1 MKPVTWIQSL
11 LFCCCA
17 GIGLLRVANAQES
30 RFPSRQAAVDSLL
43 NPPLMQ
49 QAENILRFGKTVL
62 DVGTLTEDD
71 APQTYRFTYTNV
83 SSEPVVITRV
93 RTTCGCAVAE
103 ARTGKVMPGETQTIA
118 LTYNP
123 RNHPGTID
131 TNAFVYLSTSD
142 KTPVARLTL
151 TGNVLPGADEWARY
165 PYAMGK
171 LRLKQNRLTFRE
183 VAAGKQP
190 SERILCGNSGDTPL
204 RLSALILP
212 KFATFR
218 TEPEVIPPGG
228 EADIVVTID
237 ASLIP
242 AGRGKAFTFPI
253 LIEGVDARP
262 SDRTLNI
269 NVNCIKSNE

>member
-1 MKPVTWIQSL
+1 MKPITWIQIV
-11 LFCCCA
+11 LFCS
-17 GIGLLRVANAQES
+17 GIGHTCAVQAQDARS
-30 RFPSRQAAVDSLL
+30 HARQKADSLL
-43 NPPLMQ
+43 NPALMQ
-49 QAENILRFGKTVL
+49 QAENILRFEKTVL

-83 SSEPVVITRV
+83 SPEPVVITRV

-103 ARTGKVMPGETQTIA
+103 VRTGKVLPGETQTLT
-118 LTYNP
+118 LTYRP
-123 RNHPGTID
+123 ENHPGTID
-131 TNAFVYLSTSD
+131 TNAFVYLSSSD

-151 TGNVLPGADEWARY
+151 IGNVLPGADEWARY

-171 LRLKQNRLTFRE
+171 LRLKQNTMTFRE
-183 VAAGKQP
+183 VAAGKRP

-218 TEPEVIPPGG
+218 TEPEVIQPGA
-228 EADIVVTID
+228 EADIVVTLD
-237 ASLIP
+237 VSLIP
-242 AGRGKAFTFPI
+242 AERGKAFTFPI
-253 LIEGVDARP
+253 LIEGVDVRP

-269 NVNCIKSNE
+269 KVNCIE

>member
-1 MKPVTWIQSL
+1 MKPITWIQSV

-17 GIGLLRVANAQES
+17 GIGLLRVANAQEF

-49 QAENILRFGKTVL
+49 QAENILRFRETVL

-83 SSEPVVITRV
+83 SPEPVVITRV

-118 LTYNP
+118 LTYHP
-123 RNHPGTID
+123 RNHPGTVD

-151 TGNVLPGADEWARY
+151 IGNVLPGTDEWARY
-165 PYAMGK
+165 PYTMGK
-171 LRLKQNRLTFRE
+171 LRLKQNRMTFRE
-183 VAAGKQP
+183 VRAGKQP
-190 SERILCGNSGDTPL
+190 SERILCGNSGDKPL
-204 RLSALILP
+204 RLSAFALP
-212 KFATFR
+212 RFAGFR
-218 TEPEVIPPGG
+218 TEPEVIPPGA

-242 AGRGKAFTFPI
+242 AARGTSFSFPI
-253 LIEGVDARP
+253 LIEGIDARP
-262 SDRTLNI
+262 TDRTLNVH
-269 NVNCIKSNE
+269 VNCIKSNE